1 MKDEE
6 ETFTSILHT
15 IAEKTIPKT
24 SAVPRKLNKPWWT
37 EECQEVYNNRKK
49 ALNNFKKHPTTE
61 KLNIY
66 KIEHTRARGVFRESM
81 KNTWR
86 NYVSKLNDRTPIK
99 KTWDMIRKITGKGQ
113 SNGIKQIVKDGQT
126 ITNIK
131 QISNTLG
138 DTLSSNSSSTN
149 YSNAFQNHKLQQEQ
163 VPLNF
168 ESDNIEDYNLP
179 FTLKELQDSLN
190 KAHDTSVGPDDI
202 HYQILKHMPDISLH
216 ALLDLFNDIWD
227 DGVFPPGWREATII
241 PIPKPGKDHT
251 NPTKY
256 RPIALTSCICKTF
269 ERMINNRLVWYLE
282 YNGIITAYQSG
293 FRKKRSTIDQI
304 IRLESAVR
312 EAFINKE
319 HIVAVYFDLEKAY
332 DTTWKYGIM
341 KDLHDAGLRGHM
353 ATFISKFLSS
363 RNFFVR
369 IGGTLSDMYNQEEG
383 VPQGSILSVTLF
395 S

>member
-1 MKDEE
+1 MKKKPSLLFYILLQKRPSQKPLQFLENS
-6 ETFTSILHT
+6 TSPGGQRNVKKYT
-15 IAEKTIPKT
+15 IIG
-24 SAVPRKLNKPWWT
+24 
-37 EECQEVYNNRKK
+37 KK

-66 KIEHTRARGVFRESM
+66 KIEHARARRVFRESM

-99 KTWDMIRKITGKGQ
+99 QTWDMIRKITGKGQ

-138 DTLSSNSSSTN
+138 DTLSSNSSPTN

-179 FTLKELQDSLN
+179 FTLHLHSLN

-227 DGVFPPGWREATII
+227 DGVFPP
-241 PIPKPGKDHT
+241 KDHT
-251 NPTKY
+251 NPTNY
-256 RPIALTSCICKTF
+256 RPISLTSCICKTF
-269 ERMINNRLVWYLE
+269 ERMVNNRLIWYLE
-282 YNGIITAYQSG
+282 YNAIITAYQSG
-293 FRKKRSTIDQI
+293 FRKKR
-304 IRLESAVR
+304 
-312 EAFINKE
+312 
-319 HIVAVYFDLEKAY
+319 
-332 DTTWKYGIM
+332 
-341 KDLHDAGLRGHM
+341 
-353 ATFISKFLSS
+353 
-363 RNFFVR
+363 
-369 IGGTLSDMYNQEEG
+369 
-383 VPQGSILSVTLF
+383 
-395 S
+395 